1 MRQGNAHRLW
11 AIAAAMGCV
20 VGLAACGAEKSSGPP
35 VVVASTSVIGSIVE
49 SIVGDAGRV
58 KVAIPNGKDPHEFS
72 PSARDVE
79 SIDRA
84 DLVVVNGGE
93 LESGLVDVVE
103 RLDDAKVFTISNH
116 VTMRGN
122 DPHVWLDPNTML
134 AAVPALT
141 TELGKVLGR
150 DLSADGARLIDDLKA
165 LDADISSKIESLKS
179 CELVTDHDALE
190 YFAARY
196 GCTIVGSVVPGL
208 SSAGESTASDVQ
220 SLKNAV
226 AKTGVRAI
234 FVEPGSSGAISRAV
248 ADELGINAVEL
259 TVERLPERGGYVGL
273 MRTLA
278 DTIVKELAPA

>member
-1 MRQGNAHRLW
+1 MRQKNVHRLW
-11 AIAAAMGCV
+11 GVAAAVACV
-20 VGLAACGAEKSSGPP
+20 LGLASCGSEQSNESA
-35 VVVASTSVIGSIVE
+35 VIVASTSVIGSIVE
-49 SIVGDAGRV
+49 SIVGDAGHV
-58 KVAIPNGKDPHEFS
+58 KVIIPNGKDPHEFA

-84 DLVVVNGGE
+84 DLVVVNGAD

-103 RLDDAKVFTISNH
+103 RLDDAKVFTVADH

-141 TELGKVLGR
+141 AELGKVLGR

-165 LDADISSKIESLKS
+165 LDADVSSKIGTLNS

-196 GCTIVGSVVPGL
+196 GCTIIGSVVPGL

-234 FVEPGSSGAISRAV
+234 FVEPGSSGAIARAV
-248 ADELGINAVEL
+248 ADELGVNVVEL

-278 DTIVKELAPA
+278 DTIVRELGPA